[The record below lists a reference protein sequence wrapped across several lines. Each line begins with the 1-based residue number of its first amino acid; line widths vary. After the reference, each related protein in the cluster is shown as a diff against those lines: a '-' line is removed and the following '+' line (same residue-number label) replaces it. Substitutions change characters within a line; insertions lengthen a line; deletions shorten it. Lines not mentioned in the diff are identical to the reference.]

1 MYIHVYTIGDFLMGV
16 IETKTFKSGN
26 SVAVRLP
33 KVVELE
39 AGAPIRITYGPRSI
53 TITPIED
60 PAAGKKRVA
69 DFIAAMRALPK
80 PPYIEEREPIEFPDR
95 PGL

>member
-1 MYIHVYTIGDFLMGV
+1 MGV
-16 IETKTFKSGN
+16 IEGKTFKSGN

-33 KVVELE
+33 KAVGIK
-39 AGAPIRITYGPRSI
+39 AGVPIRILYQAGRV
-53 TITPIED
+53 TISAIED

-69 DFIAAMRALPK
+69 DFIASLRMLPA
-80 PPYIEEREPIEFPDR
+80 PGEIEMREPIEFPER

>member
-1 MYIHVYTIGDFLMGV
+1 MGI

-33 KVVELE
+33 KELGVAADVAVTIE
-39 AGAPIRITYGPRSI
+39 QNGTTLTIKPALDPVQEKRKLTEMLE
-53 TITPIED
+53 TITAIW
-60 PAAGKKRVA
+60 A
-69 DFIAAMRALPK
+69 DAPFREVEK
-80 PPYIEEREPIEFPDR
+80 REPIEFPDR